1 MVNQYYQPRKTC
13 IKPALPPYCLMTCK
27 TASQEKDA
35 VALPFI
41 MLRHGNATNPGAC
54 VYYPEDLSVKETIDK
69 RTNLGQSNDR
79 IYVDLASKEK
89 SSLSETMRDPVKKRI
104 KMELMLT
111 KTPIQSA

>member
-13 IKPALPPYCLMTCK
+13 IKPALPPYYLMTCE
-27 TASQEKDA
+27 TSSQEKDA
-35 VALPFI
+35 VAPPFI
-41 MLRHGNATNPGAC
+41 MLRHGNATKPGAC
-54 VYYPEDLSVKETIDK
+54 AYYPQDLSVKETIDK

-89 SSLSETMRDPVKKRI
+89 SSLSETMRDLVKKRI
-104 KMELMLT
+104 KTELMLT